1 MGEQLLQNLGCG
13 AVDRGGRDTVK
24 IGAAPPV
31 VSAPPGDHVG
41 HDFVDDVSQSLA
53 LQVRTG
59 HQSVEVGESL
69 ICADLVLSHLVEIA
83 HTRRVYEQIRGV
95 RQTALQQRPP
105 SLSFGAFYRFRF
117 ATARAARRAAKSRT
131 PELEVIVV
139 ERRTFVTIDG
149 HCGTSCA
156 RCFRLNFGEIS

>member
-1 MGEQLLQNLGCG
+1 VGEQLLQNLGSG

-41 HDFVDDVSQSLA
+41 HDFVGDVSQSLA

-83 HTRRVYEQIRGV
+83 HTRLVLSKSAAFARLRFSS
-95 RQTALQQRPP
+95 ALP
-105 SLSFGAFYRFRF
+105 LSRIIAG
-117 ATARAARRAAKSRT
+117 
-131 PELEVIVV
+131 
-139 ERRTFVTIDG
+139 
-149 HCGTSCA
+149 
-156 RCFRLNFGEIS
+156 

>member
-1 MGEQLLQNLGCG
+1 MGEQLLQNLGSG

-41 HDFVDDVSQSLA
+41 HDFVGDVSQSLA

-69 ICADLVLSHLVEIA
+69 SCADLVLSHLVEIA

-105 SLSFGAFYRFRF
+105 PLSYHRRMIDSSIA
-117 ATARAARRAAKSRT
+117 ATRQLHTEASPLARWCRWRDFLRHPGVCVDLTS
-131 PELEVIVV
+131 
-139 ERRTFVTIDG
+139 
-149 HCGTSCA
+149 HCSATHT
-156 RCFRLNFGEIS
+156 